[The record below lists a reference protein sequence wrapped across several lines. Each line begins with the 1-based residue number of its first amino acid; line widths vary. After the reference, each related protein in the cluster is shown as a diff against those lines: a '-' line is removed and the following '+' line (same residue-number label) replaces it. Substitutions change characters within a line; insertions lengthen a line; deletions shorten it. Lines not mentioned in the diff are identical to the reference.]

1 MKARLLTIL
10 LAGLLLAGC
19 GTTNTDTQKE
29 GSLTSQAG
37 AQGDTQGNLQESSQ
51 EDTQGNA
58 QEDSEEESYVLSF
71 EAETVDGEKI
81 DGSCFSD
88 SKLTMLNVWATYC
101 NPCLSEM
108 PDLGEMAASYDAS
121 DFQIIGIV
129 SDVAEGADEAD
140 IKEAKELIKETSAD
154 YPHLLLS
161 QSLYSN
167 LVGAIDS
174 VPTTFFVNQKGEVL
188 GYVVGARSKEDWEA
202 IVDEIL
208 AEMQ

>member
-29 GSLTSQAG
+29 GSLSSQEDT
-37 AQGDTQGNLQESSQ
+37 QGDTQGSSQ

-58 QEDSEEESYVLSF
+58 NEDSQGDSEESYVLSF

>member
-19 GTTNTDTQKE
+19 GATNTDTQKE
-29 GSLTSQAG
+29 GSLSSQEDT
-37 AQGDTQGNLQESSQ
+37 QGDTQGSSQ

-58 QEDSEEESYVLSF
+58 NEDSQGDSEESYVLSF

>member
-29 GSLTSQAG
+29 GSLISQEDT
-37 AQGDTQGNLQESSQ
+37 QGDTQGSSQ

-58 QEDSEEESYVLSF
+58 NEDSQGDSEESYVLSF

-81 DGSCFSD
+81 DGSCFSG

>member
-29 GSLTSQAG
+29 GSLI
-37 AQGDTQGNLQESSQ
+37 SQ

-58 QEDSEEESYVLSF
+58 NEDSQGDSEESYVLSF

-81 DGSCFSD
+81 DGSCFSG

>member
-19 GTTNTDTQKE
+19 GATNTDTQKE
-29 GSLTSQAG
+29 GSLSSQEDT
-37 AQGDTQGNLQESSQ
+37 QGDTQESSQ
-51 EDTQGNA
+51 EDTQRNA

-140 IKEAKELIKETSAD
+140 IKEAKELIKETNAD

>member
-19 GTTNTDTQKE
+19 GATNTDTQKE
-29 GSLTSQAG
+29 GSLSSQEDT
-37 AQGDTQGNLQESSQ
+37 QGDTQGSSQ

-58 QEDSEEESYVLSF
+58 NEDSQGDSEESYVLSF

-81 DGSCFSD
+81 DGSCFSG